1 MLIDYVGLP
10 GCGKTYQTNLA
21 KDYCKSKSISFIDFS
36 HGKNAPFLIKVIL
49 LTIEKGLLYTTRYKR
64 NLLEIKKKCL
74 YSDPRFLP
82 FSLEYCVQRIMCA
95 KALYNIYGRSKK
107 VVFDDEGIFQWVVF
121 LHLQYGVPL
130 EYILN
135 IFSFHECDMHT
146 IYVDIS
152 VEQSMK
158 NIKGRNRHVCEMDEM
173 CDETLIVYLKE
184 FKDACDR
191 LDKRLNFNRNFDEII

>member
-74 YSDPRFLP
+74 YIKK
-82 FSLEYCVQRIMCA
+82 ECIVMCVVN
-95 KALYNIYGRSKK
+95 Y
-107 VVFDDEGIFQWVVF
+107 IFMYTW
-121 LHLQYGVPL
+121 YR
-130 EYILN
+130 N
-135 IFSFHECDMHT
+135 
-146 IYVDIS
+146 DIS
-152 VEQSMK
+152 GK
-158 NIKGRNRHVCEMDEM
+158 K
-173 CDETLIVYLKE
+173 
-184 FKDACDR
+184 
-191 LDKRLNFNRNFDEII
+191 FNY